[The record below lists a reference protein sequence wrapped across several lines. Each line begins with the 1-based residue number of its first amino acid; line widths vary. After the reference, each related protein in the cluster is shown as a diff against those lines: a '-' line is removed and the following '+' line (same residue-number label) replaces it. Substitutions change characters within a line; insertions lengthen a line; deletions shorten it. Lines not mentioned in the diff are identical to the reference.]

1 MTPELPEE
9 FSAARI
15 PPSPRVS
22 PFWDY
27 TDLLVFIGFA
37 FPSLVAS
44 ALLARGLTFVLP
56 VSRVFDALL
65 MQLVW
70 YALIFGALV
79 VLLRVRY
86 DRPFWPSL
94 DWNIPFRGMLACLAW
109 VPSWQFPW
117 AWSAM

>member
-1 MTPELPEE
+1 MTPEL
-9 FSAARI
+9 ADDLATHRY
-15 PPSPRVS
+15 

-27 TDLLVFIGFA
+27 VDLFVFIGFA

-44 ALLARGLTFVLP
+44 ALLARGLAHILP
-56 VSRVFDALL
+56 ISPVFDALL

-86 DRPFWPSL
+86 DQPFWPSL
-94 DWNIPFRGMLACLAW
+94 AWKVPFRGLIAFLVSGPLLAIAVGLIG
-109 VPSWQFPW
+109 
-117 AWSAM
+117 